1 MKKSTKD
8 AAMEELCKILKYFS
22 DLRNRYPDVK
32 KAIEEVCTST
42 GLGQEAILGVL
53 SVSGVYVLPDSE
65 EENEIKRFIGSVDR
79 TKITVNELIREV
91 GFRFCIS
98 DCESK
103 RLVEKWFRGKYILK
117 QKA

>member
-1 MKKSTKD
+1 MKISAKY

-32 KAIEEVCTST
+32 KAIEEVCTRT
-42 GLGQEAILGVL
+42 GLDQGVILGAL
-53 SVSGVYVLPDSE
+53 SASGVYVLPDSE
-65 EENEIKRFIGSVDR
+65 EENEIKRFINSVDGIK
-79 TKITVNELIREV
+79 TTVNELIREV

-103 RLVEKWFRGKYILK
+103 RLVEKWFRGKYILE

>member
-42 GLGQEAILGVL
+42 GLDQEVVLGVL
-53 SVSGVYVLPDSE
+53 SVCGVYVLPDSE

-79 TKITVNELIREV
+79 IKTTVNELVREV

-98 DCESK
+98 DHESK
-103 RLVEKWFRGKYILK
+103 RLVEKWFRVKYILK
-117 QKA
+117 